1 MSWKNAGK
9 TMNTI
14 EEWVVS
20 PSETYSSEDLVQKV
34 WLKYLSIESQD
45 ATNESDLLGISVYE
59 SQCEE
64 CDLYSHVRPSMV

>member
-1 MSWKNAGK
+1 MSWKKAGK

-34 WLKYLSIESQD
+34 WLKYLSIES
-45 ATNESDLLGISVYE
+45 
-59 SQCEE
+59 
-64 CDLYSHVRPSMV
+64 